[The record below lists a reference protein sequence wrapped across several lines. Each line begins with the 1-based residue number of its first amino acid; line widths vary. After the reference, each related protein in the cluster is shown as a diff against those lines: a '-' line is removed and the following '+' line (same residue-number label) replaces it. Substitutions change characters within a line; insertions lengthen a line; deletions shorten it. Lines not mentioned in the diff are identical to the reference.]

1 MDGFVKF
8 YWKRLF
14 AVALVLAIA
23 LFFVAQASKASDA
36 VNVLSQ
42 TQESFPAPPEDRSR
56 IYLFDE
62 KNALEPLPFEA
73 GTTPLRTNGVASSD
87 RVSYVQIEG
96 AHAATMINNSVP
108 RFFLYSSDQPNV
120 HPPFIVR
127 LTEKR
132 GTRRVTAV
140 AQRGL
145 TGYAIASEEIIKPI
159 YRVLGRADGL
169 YFMEIRAREPLM
181 PGEYAFVGADLAR
194 IATFRIGAASNP

>member
-1 MDGFVKF
+1 MPGAFC
-8 YWKRLF
+8 
-14 AVALVLAIA
+14 ALSGLA
-23 LFFVAQASKASDA
+23 
-36 VNVLSQ
+36 Q
-42 TQESFPAPPEDRSR
+42 TQESFPAPPADRSL
-56 IYLFDE
+56 IYIFDE
-62 KNALEPLPFEA
+62 KNAIEPLPFEA
-73 GTTPLRTNGVASSD
+73 GKTPLRADAVASND
-87 RVSYVQIEG
+87 RVSYIQIEG
-96 AHAATMINNSVP
+96 AHAATLIDTNAP

-140 AQRGL
+140 AQHGL
-145 TGYAIASEEIIKPI
+145 TGYAIASEEIIKPV

-169 YFMEIRAREPLM
+169 YFMEVRAREPLL

>member
-1 MDGFVKF
+1 MKIQLT
-8 YWKRLF
+8 KLF
-14 AVALVLAIA
+14 GLALLLATAAFLTSNAARAFDASA
-23 LFFVAQASKASDA
+23 LT
-36 VNVLSQ
+36 LRQ
-42 TQESFPAPPEDRSR
+42 TQESFPSPPADRSR

-62 KNALEPLPFEA
+62 KNAIEALPFEA
-73 GTTPLRTNGVASSD
+73 GTTPLRTDVVASND
-87 RVSYVQIEG
+87 RVSYIQLEG
-96 AHAATMINNSVP
+96 AHAATLINTNAP
-108 RFFLYSSDQPNV
+108 RFFLYSSDQPNT

-132 GTRRVTAV
+132 GGRRVSATV
-140 AQRGL
+140 QKGYRGF
-145 TGYAIASEEIIKPI
+145 AIVSEEIIKPI